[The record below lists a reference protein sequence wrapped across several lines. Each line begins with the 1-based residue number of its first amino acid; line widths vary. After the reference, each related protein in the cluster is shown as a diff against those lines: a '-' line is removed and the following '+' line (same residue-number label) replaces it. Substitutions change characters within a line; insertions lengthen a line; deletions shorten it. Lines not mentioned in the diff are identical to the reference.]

1 MKKFFTIGILLAVVI
16 AAGTIATVSAQTLTN
31 NDMATWLPDSA
42 ETFRPFGH
50 YTGFYSETD
59 QNILATV
66 KGDPGYGGVDF
77 AYQHRVVDTSGMRKK
92 MGKMYIGKYDFDA
105 DQMTEPV
112 VEDIAKGTYYSFKF
126 WAMAGQANDSV
137 MKYIFDEVRGW
148 DVNGDGKS
156 PDIDG
161 ASYYPPTEWTQ
172 YSFDSIMWPDS
183 AVNYQFRVRINYNE
197 AKDAPVVGHYL
208 QFDNWDLVAMAPP
221 VGIREFNNFHFD
233 IYPNPASGLVHVATE
248 LEGAKML
255 SVFNM
260 VGKEVLRKPVF
271 ELQSVLDVSS
281 LEQGIYMLRITDG
294 VRERTRK
301 LSIQ

>member
-77 AYQHRVVDTSGMRKK
+77 AYQHKVVDISGMRKK

-112 VEDIAKGTYYSFKF
+112 IKDIAKGTYYSFKF

-137 MKYIFDEVRGW
+137 MKYIVDEIRGW
-148 DVNGDGKS
+148 DENGDGKN
-156 PDIDG
+156 
-161 ASYYPPTEWTQ
+161 ASIENAGYYPPTEWTQ

-183 AVNYQFRVRINYNE
+183 AVNYQFRIRINYNE
-197 AKDAPVVGHYL
+197 AKDAPVVGDYL
-208 QFDNWDLVAMAPP
+208 QFDNWTLVPMTSTAISD
-221 VGIREFNNFHFD
+221 VSDFHFD
-233 IYPNPASGLVHVATE
+233 IYPNPARDYIHIATE
-248 LEGAKML
+248 LKGTKTL
-255 SVFNM
+255 SVYNM
-260 VGKEVLRKPVF
+260 VGREILHKEMSDF
-271 ELQSVLDVSS
+271 QGTLDVSG
-281 LEQGIYMLRITDG
+281 LETGMYMIRITDG

-301 LSIQ
+301 VSIR

>member
-1 MKKFFTIGILLAVVI
+1 MKKIFTIGILLAVVI
-16 AAGTIATVSAQTLTN
+16 AAGTIAPVSAQTLTN

-77 AYQHRVVDTSGMRKK
+77 AYQHIVVDTSGMRKK

-112 VEDIAKGTYYSFKF
+112 VKDLAKGTYYSFKF

-137 MKYIFDEVRGW
+137 MKYIVDEIRGW
-148 DVNGDGKS
+148 DENGEGKS

-208 QFDNWDLVAMAPP
+208 QFDNWDLVPMTSTAISD
-221 VGIREFNNFHFD
+221 VSDFHFD
-233 IYPNPASGLVHVATE
+233 IYPNPARDYIHIATE
-248 LEGAKML
+248 LKGTKTL

-260 VGKEVLRKPVF
+260 VGQEMLQEEMYDFQRK
-271 ELQSVLDVSS
+271 LDVSG
-281 LEQGIYMLRITDG
+281 LETGMYMIRITDG

-301 LSIQ
+301 VSIR